1 MSGYRPLRFPLP
13 GIFAFVTLLWL
24 AYAVV
29 VGLVLTGIA
38 VWGTVSLS
46 VWDNAVQVAL
56 WFAFGFTAWLL
67 YTYLPVYV
75 ANGITRREFTA
86 RVAGFVGVL
95 AAVLAVLTA
104 AGYLLE
110 GGVYAVAEWPQVLA
124 PHRHFTAVTEVP
136 VVLLTQFLSFGAFS
150 AVGALVGS
158 SFYRNAGLGLASVPV
173 GLAVLVVANI
183 LAGTWVSGRIGFTF
197 FGPLPLAVA
206 VPSGLALIAL
216 VLGGVWLLLRDIPVR
231 PVST

>member
-1 MSGYRPLRFPLP
+1 MSGYRPMRFPLP

-104 AGYLLE
+104 AGYLAE
-110 GGVYAVAEWPQVLA
+110 GGVYALAGWPQMLA
-124 PHRHFTAVTEVP
+124 PQRYFTAATEVP
-136 VVLLTQFLSFGAFS
+136 TVLLTQFLAFGAFS

-158 SFYRNAGLGLASVPV
+158 SFYRDPALGLGSLPV
-173 GLAVLVVANI
+173 GLAVLYLANI
-183 LAGTWVSGRIGFTF
+183 VSGTWVAASVGLSPFDR
-197 FGPLPLAVA
+197 LPLAVA
-206 VPSGLALIAL
+206 APAGVALIAL
-216 VLGGVWLLLRDIPVR
+216 VLGGVWLLLRNIPIR